1 MRLDKFICKST
12 ELTRNEAKKLLKSG
26 DVRVNGDVAKNAA
39 MQVHENNRVTIDDQV
54 LTART
59 SRYFMLHKVVDSIC
73 SNVDEVYPSVLHF
86 IDVDKA
92 FDLHIAGRLDADTTG
107 LVLITDDGRWSH
119 NVISPKKDCQK
130 TYRVWLKNPIE
141 DDKAA
146 ALIELFSQGIQLQG
160 ESTLTRPALLKLIY
174 SSKNDNHT
182 SHHHGKV
189 SKADAEDKGYDN
201 NTGDSDISKNQT
213 NEVLLTI
220 TEGKYHQVKRMFT
233 AVGNRVVGLHRE
245 KIGGVELGDLAPG
258 EWRALTAEEIA
269 LFA

>member
-26 DVRVNGDVAKNAA
+26 EVRVNGNVEKNAA
-39 MQVHENNRVTIDDQV
+39 MQVHENNSITIDGQE

-130 TYRVWLKNPIE
+130 TYRVWLRNEISE
-141 DDKAA
+141 DKSAE
-146 ALIELFSQGIQLQG
+146 LIEQFTQGLQLQG
-160 ESTLTRPALLKLIY
+160 ESALTRPAVLALVYDCLT
-174 SSKNDNHT
+174 NDCLTNDYLT
-182 SHHHGKV
+182 NDSLTNETEP
-189 SKADAEDKGYDN
+189 S
-201 NTGDSDISKNQT
+201 GDVEPQST

-220 TEGKYHQVKRMFT
+220 TEGKYHQVKRMFA

-245 KIGGVELGDLAPG
+245 QIGGIELGDLAPG
-258 EWRALTAEEIA
+258 EWRELTAEEVA
-269 LFA
+269 LFI

>member
-26 DVRVNGDVAKNAA
+26 EVRVNGDIAKNSA
-39 MQVHENNRVTIDDQV
+39 MQVHENNCITIDGQA

-86 IDVDKA
+86 LDVDKA

-130 TYRVWLKNPIE
+130 IYRVWLRDIIPENKINE
-141 DDKAA
+141 
-146 ALIELFSQGIQLQG
+146 LIEKFKRGIQLQG
-160 ESTLTRPALLKLIY
+160 ESSLTRPAVLTLVT
-174 SSKNDNHT
+174 D
-182 SHHHGKV
+182 
-189 SKADAEDKGYDN
+189 D
-201 NTGDSDISKNQT
+201 
-213 NEVLLTI
+213 EVLLTI
-220 TEGKYHQVKRMFT
+220 TEGKYHQVKRMF
-233 AVGNRVVGLHRE
+233 AAIGNKVVGLHRE
-245 KIGGVELGDLAPG
+245 QIGKIELADLPAG
-258 EWRALTAEEIA
+258 QWRTLTAAEVA
-269 LFA
+269 LFN

>member
-26 DVRVNGDVAKNAA
+26 EIRVNGEVAKNAA
-39 MQVHENNRVTIDDQV
+39 MQVHENNSITVDGQA

-86 IDVDKA
+86 LEVDKA

-130 TYRVWLKNPIE
+130 IYRVWLRNSIKA
-141 DDKAA
+141 DKAA
-146 ALIELFSQGIQLQG
+146 ALIEQFKQGIQLQG
-160 ESTLTRPALLKLIY
+160 EASLTRPAALELVYNSDLPSRVPSRVANQNFHEESDKEL
-174 SSKNDNHT
+174 SK
-182 SHHHGKV
+182 G
-189 SKADAEDKGYDN
+189 
-201 NTGDSDISKNQT
+201 SDGAV

-220 TEGKYHQVKRMFT
+220 TEGKYHQVKRMFA
-233 AVGNRVVGLHRE
+233 AVGNKVVGLHRE
-245 KIGGVELGDLAPG
+245 QIGAIKLADLPQG
-258 EWRALTAEEIA
+258 QWRALTPAEVA
-269 LFA
+269 LFN

>member
-26 DVRVNGDVAKNAA
+26 EVRVNDEIAKNAA
-39 MQVHENNRVTIDDQV
+39 MQVHENNCITIDGQE

-59 SRYFMLHKVVDSIC
+59 SRYFMLHKVADSIC

-86 IDVDKA
+86 LEVDKA

-130 TYRVWLKNPIE
+130 TYRVWLRDVITE
-141 DDKAA
+141 DKAVD
-146 ALIELFSQGIQLQG
+146 LIEQFKQGIQLQG
-160 ESTLTRPALLKLIY
+160 ESSLTRPAVLVRV
-174 SSKNDNHT
+174 T
-182 SHHHGKV
+182 
-189 SKADAEDKGYDN
+189 
-201 NTGDSDISKNQT
+201 DSDVE

-220 TEGKYHQVKRMFT
+220 TEGKYHQVKRMFA

-245 KIGGVELGDLAPG
+245 QIGEIKLADLPAG
-258 EWRALTAEEIA
+258 QWRSLTAEEVA
-269 LFA
+269 LFS